1 MRRRHPQLA
10 LRLHLRRV
18 TAMQTTNLPDP
29 GIAVQRGLV
38 VFPLPPG
45 GKAAEK
51 GWQHTIVTGDVDQV
65 RAAWPAGANVG
76 VACRASGIIGIDL
89 DRRTSNWANI
99 SVDGIAQFERMCRRW
114 GQKRPVTLEVRT
126 PNDGRHLL
134 LRVPDGVIV
143 RSVSGG
149 TSRLGPG
156 IDIRGT
162 GVKIGGYL
170 VGPSSIVDDRAYE
183 IEVDAPIAVLPNWL
197 IALIGRR
204 TAVAQ

>member
-1 MRRRHPQLA
+1 MRC
-10 LRLHLRRV
+10 V

-29 GIAVQRGLV
+29 SIAVQHGLV

-51 GWQHTIVTGDVDQV
+51 GWQHTIIAGDLDQV
-65 RAAWPAGANVG
+65 RATWPAGANIG
-76 VACRASGIIGIDL
+76 VACRASGIVGIDL
-89 DRRTSNWANI
+89 DRHTSGWANVG
-99 SVDGIAQFERMCRRW
+99 VDGIGQFAHVCQRW
-114 GQKRPVTLEVRT
+114 GQKRPVTLEIRT
-126 PNDGRHLL
+126 PNNGRHLL

-143 RSVSGG
+143 PSVSGG

-170 VGPSSIVDDRAYE
+170 AGPGSIVDGRAYE

-204 TAVAQ
+204 TAVSR